1 MCFIYSHSTTSFSKS
16 MSQEH
21 PTDHTNDKVTQNI
34 QSQSVSVQL
43 LILILVLIFEV
54 LKTSLYNFIYCW
66 KINKISLLCS

>member
-34 QSQSVSVQL
+34 PSQSVSVQL
-43 LILILVLIFEV
+43 LILILIFEV
-54 LKTSLYNFIYCW
+54 LNTSLYNFIYC
-66 KINKISLLCS
+66 